1 MTRRLIDP
9 DRQREQRRQSLL
21 LDRLDARFGPIFAR
35 EIARASREMVQAY
48 EATGEVGAARG
59 HYEQLERE
67 FQRMAA
73 QAALTFGGRVL
84 EQALQKGLVYTRGDG
99 GAGFVSGYSTV
110 YLERK
115 EDFAQMM
122 MRLALQYV
130 AQEAVRRKITSI
142 AETTRAR
149 IVSLV
154 DQGYRDGLGVA
165 EIARGIR
172 DRIPGMSRLR
182 GALIA
187 RTETHGAANFG
198 ADVAAR
204 ETGLTLRKEW
214 VAASDARTRDSHALI
229 DGETVGM
236 DDAFS
241 NGLMYPGDP
250 SGDAD
255 EVINCRC
262 GVSHV
267 VID

>member
-1 MTRRLIDP
+1 MTRRLMDR

-21 LDRLDARFGPIFAR
+21 LDRLDARFGPVFAR
-35 EIARASREMVQAY
+35 EIARASREMIDVY

-59 HYEQLERE
+59 HYEGLERE

-73 QAALTFGGRVL
+73 QAALTFGGRI
-84 EQALQKGLVYTRGDG
+84 LQQGKDAGLI
-99 GAGFVSGYSTV
+99 
-110 YLERK
+110 LERK

-130 AQEAVRRKITSI
+130 GQEAVRRKITSI
-142 AETTRAR
+142 SETTRAR

-165 EIARGIR
+165 QIARGIR
-172 DRIPGMSRLR
+172 DRVPGMSQLR

-214 VAASDARTRDSHALI
+214 VSAADERTRDSHAAA
-229 DGETVGM
+229 DGQTVGM
-236 DDAFS
+236 DDAFDIGGVS
-241 NGLMYPGDP
+241 MMYPGDP
-250 SGDAD
+250 SAPVE
-255 EVINCRC
+255 EVANCRC
-262 GVSHV
+262 AVAHV
-267 VID
+267 VLD

>member
-9 DRQREQRRQSLL
+9 DRKREQRRQSLL

-35 EIARASREMVQAY
+35 EIARASREMLDAY
-48 EATGEVGAARG
+48 EATGEVGAGRN
-59 HYEQLERE
+59 HYDQLERE

-73 QAALTFGGRVL
+73 QAAVTFGGRVL
-84 EQALQKGLVYTRGDG
+84 EQGKAAGLI
-99 GAGFVSGYSTV
+99 
-110 YLERK
+110 LERK

-130 AQEAVRRKITSI
+130 GQEAVRRKITSI

-154 DQGYRDGLGVA
+154 DQGYREGLGVA

-172 DRIPGMSRLR
+172 DRIPGMSQLR

-204 ETGLTLRKEW
+204 ETGLNLRKEW
-214 VAASDARTRDSHALI
+214 VSAADERTREDHGAA
-229 DGETVGM
+229 DGQIVGM
-236 DDAFS
+236 DDAFDVGGES
-241 NGLMYPGDP
+241 LMYPGDP
-250 SGDAD
+250 AGSP
-255 EVINCRC
+255 ENVINCRC
-262 GVSHV
+262 SVAHIV
-267 VID
+267 DD

>member
-1 MTRRLIDP
+1 MSCNWELLNRCDYDNKQIVKWLI
-9 DRQREQRRQSLL
+9 RN
-21 LDRLDARFGPIFAR
+21 
-35 EIARASREMVQAY
+35 
-48 EATGEVGAARG
+48 
-59 HYEQLERE
+59 HYDQLERE

-84 EQALQKGLVYTRGDG
+84 EQGKAAGLI
-99 GAGFVSGYSTV
+99 
-110 YLERK
+110 LERK

-154 DQGYRDGLGVA
+154 DQGYREGLGVS

-172 DRIPGMSRLR
+172 DRIPGMSQAR

-204 ETGLTLRKEW
+204 ETGLNLRKEW
-214 VAASDARTRDSHALI
+214 VSAADERTRESHAAA
-229 DGETVGM
+229 DGQIVGM
-236 DDAFS
+236 DDAFDVGGVS
-241 NGLMYPGDP
+241 MMFPGDP
-250 SGDAD
+250 SAPVE
-255 EVINCRC
+255 EVANCRC
-262 GVSHV
+262 SVAHIV
-267 VID
+267 VD

>member
-1 MTRRLIDP
+1 MTRRLMDR

-21 LDRLDARFGPIFAR
+21 LDKLDERFGPIFAR
-35 EIARASREMVQAY
+35 EIARASRQMLTAY
-48 EATGEVGAARG
+48 EYTGEVGSARG
-59 HYEQLERE
+59 HYKALEHE
-67 FQRMAA
+67 FQRMAL
-73 QAALTFGGRVL
+73 QSALTFGGRIL
-84 EQALQKGLVYTRGDG
+84 DQAMQKRLVYTLGDG
-99 GAGFVSGYSTV
+99 GAGFVSGRSTV

-115 EDFAQMM
+115 EDFAQTMA
-122 MRLALQYV
+122 RLALQYV
-130 AQEAVRRKITSI
+130 AQEAVRRQITSI

-149 IVSLV
+149 IVALV
-154 DQGYRDGLGVA
+154 DQGYREGLGVA
-165 EIARGIR
+165 QIARAIR
-172 DRIPGMSRLR
+172 DRIPGMSQVR

-204 ETGLTLRKEW
+204 ATGLTLRKEW
-214 VAASDARTRDSHALI
+214 VAASDARTRDSHAAI

-250 SGDAD
+250 SGDAG

-262 GVSHV
+262 AVAHIV
-267 VID
+267 LE

>member
-9 DRQREQRRQSLL
+9 DRKREQRRQSLL

-35 EIARASREMVQAY
+35 EIARASREMLDAY
-48 EATGEVGAARG
+48 EATGEVGAGRD
-59 HYEQLERE
+59 HYEHLERE

-73 QAALTFGGRVL
+73 HAALTFGGRVL
-84 EQALQKGLVYTRGDG
+84 EQGKAAGLI
-99 GAGFVSGYSTV
+99 
-110 YLERK
+110 LERK

-130 AQEAVRRKITSI
+130 GQEAVRRKITSI
-142 AETTRAR
+142 SENTRAR

-172 DRIPGMSRLR
+172 DRIPGMSQMR

-187 RTETHGAANFG
+187 RTEAHGAANFG

-204 ETGLTLRKEW
+204 ETGLNLRKEW
-214 VAASDARTRDSHALI
+214 VSAEDERTRETHAAA
-229 DGETVGM
+229 DGQIVGM
-236 DDAFS
+236 DDAFDVGGVS
-241 NGLMYPGDP
+241 MMFPGDP
-250 SGDAD
+250 SAPVE
-255 EVINCRC
+255 EVANCRC
-262 GVSHV
+262 SVAHIV
-267 VID
+267 VD

>member
-21 LDRLDARFGPIFAR
+21 LDRLDARFAPIFAR
-35 EIARASREMVQAY
+35 EIARASRDMLAAY
-48 EATGEVGAARG
+48 EATGEVGTARD
-59 HYEQLERE
+59 HYEQLEIE

-73 QAALTFGGRVL
+73 QAALTFGGRI
-84 EQALQKGLVYTRGDG
+84 LQQGKDAGLI
-99 GAGFVSGYSTV
+99 
-110 YLERK
+110 LERK

-122 MRLALQYV
+122 MRMALQYV
-130 AQEAVRRKITSI
+130 SQESVRRKITSI
-142 AETTRAR
+142 TDTTRAR
-149 IVSLV
+149 IVSMV
-154 DQGYRDGLGVA
+154 DRGYSDGLGVA

-172 DRIPGMSRLR
+172 SAIPGMSRLR

-214 VAASDARTRDSHALI
+214 VSAADERTRESHAAA

-262 GVSHV
+262 SISHTV
-267 VID
+267 VD